1 MSRVRRLKL
10 ALWAIAGLAA
20 AVGATRMI
28 IGLGATSNLSDATP
42 WGLWIGFDVMAG
54 VALASGGFIITASV
68 YIFKLERFHA
78 VVRPAVLTAFL
89 GYLAVV
95 VGLLFDLGGKHI
107 GFFLAHHLALP
118 NQNIYELLQYCST
131 LEFLPPRAQESAR
144 NLSLRVDE
152 HFHLPP
158 GVDLL
163 EETEK
168 LIQVLESVPMEEMP

>member
-1 MSRVRRLKL
+1 MPMIADSYRKKMDQELEIARQSRRMGLEGRARVCARR
-10 ALWAIAGLAA
+10 AAGAAI
-20 AVGATRMI
+20 R
-28 IGLGATSNLSDATP
+28 
-42 WGLWIGFDVMAG
+42 
-54 VALASGGFIITASV
+54 
-68 YIFKLERFHA
+68 
-78 VVRPAVLTAFL
+78 
-89 GYLAVV
+89 
-95 VGLLFDLGGKHI
+95 
-107 GFFLAHHLALP
+107 GFFLAHHLALL
-118 NQNIYELLQYCST
+118 NQNVYELLQYCST